1 MFGVGWGSGG
11 GKRFL
16 VKLVREK
23 CPYKSNLY
31 HRTYIAEFSR
41 KFSRRRRAQKKKS
54 LQLRQTGKKGCKTSF
69 FRKVERCLLIT
80 LETK

>member
-31 HRTYIAEFSR
+31 HRIYIAEFSR
-41 KFSRRRRAQKKKS
+41 KFSRRYVHRRAQKKKAS
-54 LQLRQTGKKGCKTSF
+54 S
-69 FRKVERCLLIT
+69 
-80 LETK
+80 